1 LFVRRHVVV
10 VINARHFP
18 SHTKI
23 VRGDRC
29 SNDTEKPRI
38 GKIRVFS
45 DLRDPIRCPADEEE
59 TPQAPAQDHTMP
71 LLENADGFWLALGM
85 MGTMAVVMALIFWRR
100 RLLRG

>member
-1 LFVRRHVVV
+1 MNKNLFVRRRVVV

-29 SNDTEKPRI
+29 SNDTEKPRN

-45 DLRDPIRCPADEEE
+45 DLRDPIRGSAMKEKRPEPQRQIGQPPATWSAA
-59 TPQAPAQDHTMP
+59 TPT
-71 LLENADGFWLALGM
+71 GLAG
-85 MGTMAVVMALIFWRR
+85 
-100 RLLRG
+100 